1 MGGIALSVFM
11 QDITEQPHSIAE
23 LLKKSASIRKKAD
36 GISHRRVLFT
46 GMGASLFACQP
57 AVLLLRSRQLDAEF
71 IELSELVWYEASH
84 AMDYYDTVVFVSQS
98 GESAELINLLER
110 FPAFIEKSVLVTNN
124 PRSKSALLIPE
135 ERVFEIFAGEERAMG
150 ASKTFLNT
158 ALLLLVLASEWSG
171 EQIPLNTITEC
182 VEKGLK
188 LEIDSLTKAIE
199 SSKLPIIVARGFSL
213 GVAQMIRLML
223 AEIPKRNVE
232 VFSGGAFRHGPLEL
246 LENDPMVIVMNPEGK
261 TSHLMDKLADELS
274 GKCPVVMLTN
284 SASEYNPDIHVIRTG
299 TGLTEELAP
308 LTFLVPFQ
316 RVANELAQR
325 AGYNPG
331 EGVHAAK
338 VTRVE

>member
-1 MGGIALSVFM
+1 MSVFM
-11 QDITEQPHSIAE
+11 QDIVEQPRSIAD
-23 LLKKSASIRKKAD
+23 LLANSVSIRKKAN
-36 GISHRRVLFT
+36 GVSHRRVLFT

-57 AVLLLRSRQLDAEF
+57 AVLLLRSRQLDAEC
-71 IELSELVWYEASH
+71 IELSELVWYGAAH

-98 GESAELINLLER
+98 GESAELINLLQR
-110 FPAFIEKSVLVTNN
+110 YPAFVEKSVLVTNN
-124 PRSKSALLIPE
+124 PRSKSASLIPE
-135 ERVFEIFAGEERAMG
+135 EKVFEIFAGEERAMG

-158 ALLLLVLASEWSG
+158 ALLLLILAFEWID
-171 EQIPLNTITEC
+171 EQPPMNSIDEC
-182 VEKGLK
+182 VDRGLK
-188 LEIDSLTKAIE
+188 QDINPLMEGIE
-199 SSKLPIIVARGFSL
+199 STKLPIIVGRGFSL

-223 AEIPKRNVE
+223 AEIPKRSIA

-246 LENDPMVIVMNPEGK
+246 LVNDPVIIVLNPEGR

-274 GKCPVVMLTN
+274 GKCPVVMLSN
-284 SASEYNPDIHVIRTG
+284 SAREYKPEISVIRTG
-299 TGLTEELAP
+299 VGLIEELSP

-325 AGYNPG
+325 AGHNPG